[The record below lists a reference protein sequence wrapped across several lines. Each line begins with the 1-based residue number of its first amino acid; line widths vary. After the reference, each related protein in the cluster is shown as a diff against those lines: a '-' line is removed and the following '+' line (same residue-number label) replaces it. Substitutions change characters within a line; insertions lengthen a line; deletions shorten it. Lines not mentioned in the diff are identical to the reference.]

1 MMTPRKILRAA
12 LLVIGTV
19 GLALATPSISR
30 HAVAQDVDDC
40 PDGYYYLEGNGCVPM
55 SYYSGAPDV
64 APDLG
69 FGFFYGGGWDRG
81 GGYRRGGGSFHGDFH
96 GGGGHFSG
104 GHGGGRR

>member
-1 MMTPRKILRAA
+1 MMRPRKILRAA
-12 LLVIGTV
+12 LLFIGTV
-19 GLALATPSISR
+19 GLSLATPSISR
-30 HAVAQDVDDC
+30 HAVAQDAYDC
-40 PDGYYYLEGNGCVPM
+40 PDGYYYLEGYGCVPL

-69 FGFFYGGGWDRG
+69 FGFFYGGGWGRG
-81 GGYRRGGGSFHGDFH
+81 GGYQRGGGGFH